1 MEYIVQTNN
10 LTKMFG
16 STEAVSHLNL
26 HLKPGEIYGF
36 LGPNGAGKT
45 TVMKLI
51 SNLLKPTEGDIV
63 IFGEKLKK
71 NSYEILKR
79 MGTIIE
85 VPVFYDRMTG
95 RENLEMHCI
104 YMGYHDRKAVDN
116 ALEMVNLSA
125 AGNKPVKDYSLGM
138 KQRLGIARAI
148 CTKPELLLLDEPVN
162 GLDPIGIKEI
172 RSLFRMLAKEYGM
185 TILVSS
191 HILAEIELIA
201 DTIGVI
207 NHGRLLKEVSMESI
221 RNEQSEYIEF
231 LVSDTKKASF
241 IIVDKLNISNF
252 KVIDNEQMRIYSF
265 TIPQSEITK
274 VLLDNGVAVNGINR
288 KNSRLEDYFIKILNG
303 GAVNA

>member
-116 ALEMVNLSA
+116 ALEMVKLSA

>member
-288 KNSRLEDYFIKILNG
+288 KNSRFE
-303 GAVNA
+303 GAS